1 MSQCHITCAL
11 HDYIEIACMYGY
23 QVKLRLKNG
32 QIISGK
38 ALDIQTS
45 VDKREYLIIDNEPQ
59 KIELTQLV
67 KMTVLTPN
75 AKFDEVIF

>member
-59 KIELTQLV
+59 
-67 KMTVLTPN
+67 
-75 AKFDEVIF
+75 